1 MPLDNLAKNH
11 FTATE
16 KQQLDGAITTILNI
30 VEAHTYNLT
39 PKERSRYGKIGDQ
52 KRLFIDKV
60 RDIQKTQ
67 TNLCSPDINWNEF
80 EADYQTRQYAANK
93 LNQLESVATLL
104 LNIKI
109 LHDYDN
115 FNDALLDYRYCGYKN
130 RFGNQNGF
138 EQKIISLK
146 GFFPKT
152 GKRKKKES

>member
-1 MPLDNLAKNH
+1 MPIDNFAKNH
-11 FTATE
+11 FTETE

-30 VEAHTYNLT
+30 VATHTYNLT
-39 PKERSRYGKIGDQ
+39 PKERSQYGKIGDQ

-67 TNLCSPDINWNEF
+67 TNLCSPDIDWNEF

-93 LNQLESVATLL
+93 LNQLESVAKLL

-138 EQKIISLK
+138 EQKINSLK

-152 GKRKKKES
+152 GKIKKKEA